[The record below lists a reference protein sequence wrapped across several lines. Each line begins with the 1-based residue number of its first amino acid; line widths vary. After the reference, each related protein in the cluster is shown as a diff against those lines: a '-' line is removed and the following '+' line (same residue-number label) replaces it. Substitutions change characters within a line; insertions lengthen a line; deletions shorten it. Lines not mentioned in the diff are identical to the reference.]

1 MRKRVSMGYFP
12 FFVDVEN
19 QNCLVVGG
27 GVVALRK
34 IEKLLPFNPNITVVS
49 PKVHKEIL
57 SIKNINIIKRKFD
70 FNDLKEKS
78 FVITATDD
86 KVLNKEIYNSC
97 KENNIPVNTVDD
109 KDNCSFIF
117 PALARN
123 NGVTV
128 AISTSGKSPLYAKY
142 LRKKIENLIQDSESI
157 VDNLSKYRE
166 KIKNEISLEENRKV
180 AFEKLLEYSLS
191 NESITDD
198 LVDKII
204 KDLSVLI

>member
-1 MRKRVSMGYFP
+1 MGYFP

-34 IEKLLPFNPNITVVS
+34 IEKLLPFNPYITVVS
-49 PKVHKEIL
+49 PKIHKEIL
-57 SIKNINIIKRKFD
+57 SIENINIIKRKFD

-86 KVLNKEIYNSC
+86 KALNKEIYNSC

-123 NGVTV
+123 NGVIV

-142 LRKKIENLIQDSESI
+142 LRKKIESLIQDSESI

-180 AFEKLLEYSLS
+180 AFERLLDYSLN

-204 KDLSVLI
+204 KDLSVWI